1 MLHSTMPDPAS
12 MITHGCSAL
21 KSSPSEGIPLRQVLD
36 RRRLAAVEIGLPV
49 GLDSPALSDGGRRDL
64 DE

>member
-12 MITHGCSAL
+12 MITHGCPA
-21 KSSPSEGIPLRQVLD
+21 SSPPHQEGIPLRQVLD